1 MKLIVFIVLFT
12 LLSGCNSIQKPVA
25 PHLLFH
31 QPNDVSTDALVA
43 QSYLLLS
50 QEAYRLKDHDY
61 EFELLNELADYE
73 YGPAQLEIAKKLLKG
88 HGKEYVQGTPL
99 EWTVKA
105 AERDYIPAI
114 LFLAQ
119 WYRYGGD
126 GVDVDLKEAMNLYA
140 RAIELGDYSAATELG
155 YIFIRHWREEK
166 GYETAQQLFANAAY
180 HGDVKSLCGLG
191 IVYRESKELRDLDKA
206 ADYFQVSYVRGYKEC
221 AFELGYLYHRSKP
234 DTQQALRWYQ
244 VAAKNGSRDALNN
257 LGMMYNNGDGVDID
271 YSRAKSYFEQAVELG
286 SRLSFGNLGSL
297 YELGKGVERDYD
309 KAIYWYQ
316 KGIDRQDAQSMHNL
330 GTLYNLGRGIE
341 KDRAKALTLF
351 EQAADLGNRFSAFNI
366 ANAYFYADGKEQS
379 DELALEYYLV
389 SARSGYAPAFC
400 QAAEVALKESWA
412 LARPYFHEGAKL
424 GQESCLKSLVKGMR
438 ANKERDIPVV
448 GLLKAFAN
456 RDVAFANEMLG
467 HIYQFGEFGLLISFK
482 KARSFYLKAGE
493 LGAGNA
499 FANLGFLYEQGE
511 LVERDLDTAVSFY
524 QKAADM
530 GSALGKNNLATFYL
544 NGVAVKKDRTKA
556 IELYK
561 EAAEQHNIA
570 ALINLGDIYLEYNS
584 KDYQE
589 KACTLFKKA
598 YELGAKRAAINH
610 SRCIIEQKGD
620 IQSAFQ
626 LLEESR
632 GQDCN
637 LCVVKQAELILNKQL
652 AGKQQLD
659 AFSMLQNA
667 AQAGNAAAAYKLASL
682 YESDDIEPQDLTLA
696 FNWYRT
702 SVTLGKVDAL
712 NKIAEF
718 YWIGKGVDKSED
730 DAVEA
735 ISQLAKA
742 KNFNVASFIGEHFYH
757 GVNVDIDF
765 NKARYYFMK
774 AAQQNDGMAL
784 NSLGVIY
791 RDGLRVAVDT
801 ERAKDYFERSAN
813 LGVPDAMHNLGA
825 LNLSQNQEKD
835 GLEWLQRAAD
845 KQFVKS
851 YILLGDYYAR
861 HDTSEESMRKA
872 VKWLQLAADE
882 KVPDGMYKLAMLL
895 KKQDHNKFTTEIQMW
910 LKAAASGGHQAA
922 VSELEE
928 YKLQRR

>member
-1 MKLIVFIVLFT
+1 MKLIVFVVLFT
-12 LLSGCNSIQKPVA
+12 FLSGCNSIPKPVA

-50 QEAYRLKDHDY
+50 QEAYRLKDYDY

-88 HGKEYVQGTPL
+88 HGKEYVHGTPL
-99 EWTVKA
+99 EWATKA
-105 AERDYIPAI
+105 AERDYTPAI

-180 HGDVKSLCGLG
+180 HGDVKALCGLG
-191 IVYRESKELRDLDKA
+191 IVYRESKKLKDLEKA

-234 DTQQALRWYQ
+234 NTQQALRWYQ

-297 YELGKGVERDYD
+297 YELGKGVEQDYD
-309 KAIYWYQ
+309 KAVYWYQ
-316 KGIDRQDAQSMHNL
+316 KGVDRQDAQSMHNL
-330 GTLYNLGRGIE
+330 GTLYSLGSGVE
-341 KDRAKALTLF
+341 KNREKALSLF
-351 EQAADLGNRFSAFNI
+351 EQAADLGNRFSAFNL
-366 ANAYFYADGKEQS
+366 ANAYYYADGKEQN

-389 SARSGYAPAFC
+389 SARAGYAPAFC
-400 QAAEVALKESWA
+400 QAAEVALKDSWT
-412 LARPYFHEGAKL
+412 LARSYFHEGAKL
-424 GQESCLKSLVKGMR
+424 GQEACLKSLVKGLR
-438 ANKERDIPVV
+438 ANKEQDIPIV

-467 HIYQFGEFGLLISFK
+467 HIYQFGEFGLFRSFE
-482 KARSFYLKAGE
+482 KAQAFYLKAAE
-493 LGAGNA
+493 LGAVNA
-499 FANLGFLYEQGE
+499 FANLGFLYEQGD
-511 LVERDLDTAVSFY
+511 LVEQNLDTAASFY
-524 QKAADM
+524 QKAAEL
-530 GSALGKNNLATFYL
+530 GSALGKNYLATFYL
-544 NGVAVKKDRTKA
+544 NGVVVKKDRTKA
-556 IELYK
+556 VALYQ
-561 EAAEQHNIA
+561 EAAELHNTA
-570 ALINLGDIYLEYNS
+570 ALINLGDIYL
-584 KDYQE
+584 DYGSRDFQL
-589 KACTLFKKA
+589 KACALFKKA
-598 YELGAKRAAINH
+598 YELGAKRAAVRH
-610 SRCIIEQKGD
+610 SRCVVEQTGD
-620 IQSAFQ
+620 IKSAYQ
-626 LLEESR
+626 LLEDSR
-632 GQDCN
+632 GQDCS
-637 LCVVKQAELILNKQL
+637 LCVVKQAELILNKQIE
-652 AGKQQLD
+652 GKSQLE
-659 AFSMLQNA
+659 AFGMLQNA

-682 YESDDIEPQDLTLA
+682 YESGGIKSQDLALA

-702 SVTLGKVDAL
+702 SVTLGEVDAL

-718 YWIGKGVDKSED
+718 YWAGKGVDKSED

-742 KNFNVASFIGEHFYH
+742 KNFNVASFVGEHFYH
-757 GVNVDIDF
+757 GVNVDIDL

-774 AAQQNDGMAL
+774 AAQQNDGVAL

-801 ERAKDYFERSAN
+801 ELAKDYFERSAH

-825 LNLSQNQEKD
+825 LNLSQNKEKD
-835 GLEWLQRAAD
+835 GLEWLQRAAE

-851 YILLGDYYAR
+851 YILLGDYYAS
-861 HDTSEESMRKA
+861 HDANEESMRKA
-872 VKWLQLAADE
+872 VKWLKLAADE
-882 KVPDGMYKLAMLL
+882 KAPDGMYKLAMLL
-895 KKQDHNKFTTEIQMW
+895 KKQNRNQFTIEVQMW

-922 VSELEE
+922 VSELKVFE
-928 YKLQRR
+928 LQRE